1 MKLQNLSIIFVIII
15 MPITLILSAYNR
27 MQIKSIEMQIY
38 YDTKLTEAVYD
49 AIKAYNINIRNN
61 PYSIHESSRKRDIE
75 ASNQA
80 FITSLTT
87 GLGIGG
93 YGEDYIKPYIPS
105 IIYTLYDGFYMYAPT
120 YNEKNGKYEHMLKP
134 YITYSARY
142 KKGNTDVVISY
153 TLDNYITV
161 IGNVNGEYR
170 NKSGYLLEDEITTTK
185 ENLKEK
191 LLIDGEVQEYTYV
204 YNGGE
209 KRYYESILDKWF
221 VYRKGQKIY
230 TNEEFD
236 ELDTNAIKYS
246 ETSNEFTTWV
256 KDNLSNI
263 TMQDMIIAGKSYNEL
278 VNEYG
283 IYSGTANPIFVYNST
298 TNKFEDEGSTF
309 NMHKKDVIKVIIQ
322 EELRT
327 SIGNY
332 NKHSGALDVNYN
344 FKVPILNDEEWNTI
358 TTNISITAFMQGLQ
372 IGFKTYNSY
381 VTVTNTENNDY
392 STKQNL
398 CFINLDEANSQYHM
412 IDCPRLT
419 GTNIIGYRKVDFE
432 ASSVELSSE
441 DIQYY
446 YKHTN
451 LPCYNCIVGRN
462 YDKEL
467 NLTTTKQQ
475 ALNNALARERNMLH
489 Y

>member
-1 MKLQNLSIIFVIII
+1 MKLQNLSVIFVIII

-27 MQIKSIEMQIY
+27 MQIESIKMQTY

-80 FITSLTT
+80 FVTSLTT
-87 GLGIGG
+87 GLGISG
-93 YGEDYIKPYIPS
+93 YGESYIKPYIPA
-105 IIYTLYDGFYMYAPT
+105 IIYTLYDGFYMYTPT

-142 KKGNTDVVISY
+142 KKGTTDVVVSY

-161 IGNVNGEYR
+161 IGNVNGEYV

-185 ENLKEK
+185 ENLKEN
-191 LLIDGEVQEYTYV
+191 LLIDGILQEYTYV

-209 KRYYESILDKWF
+209 KRYYEEILDKWF
-221 VYRKGQKIY
+221 VYRKGQKLY
-230 TNEEFD
+230 TNETPG
-236 ELDTNAIKYS
+236 LQDTNAIKYAEES
-246 ETSNEFTTWV
+246 KEFTTWV
-256 KDNLSNI
+256 KQKLSNI
-263 TMQDMIIAGKSYNEL
+263 TMENMIIAGKSYNEL

-283 IYSGTANPIFVYNST
+283 IYSGTASPIFVYNST
-298 TNKFEDEGSTF
+298 NNKFEDEDSTF

-332 NKHSGALDVNYN
+332 NRHSGALDVNYN
-344 FKVPILNDEEWNTI
+344 FKVPILTEEEWNTI

-398 CFINLDEANSQYHM
+398 CFYNLNEDNPQYHM
-412 IDCPRLT
+412 IDCPKLT
-419 GTNIIGYRKVDFE
+419 GTSIIGYRKVDFE
-432 ASSVELSSE
+432 ASSVELNSE
-441 DIQYY
+441 EIKYY

-451 LPCYNCIVGRN
+451 LPCYDCIVGRN
-462 YDKEL
+462 YDKET
-467 NLTTTKQQ
+467 NLTAAKKQ